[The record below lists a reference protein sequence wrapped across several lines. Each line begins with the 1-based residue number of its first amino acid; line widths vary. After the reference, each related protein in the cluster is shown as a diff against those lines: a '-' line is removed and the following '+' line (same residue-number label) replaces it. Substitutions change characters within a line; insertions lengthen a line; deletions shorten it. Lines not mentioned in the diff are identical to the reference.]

1 VEIKIL
7 VIALIIFVNIFD
19 PLRDANWCDKSK
31 SWLVKHIYK
40 WLAFHPPLVF
50 LALYFFSWLEVIFLA
65 FSCFVIWNLSIRFI
79 AKKKDWN
86 KWLPF

>member
-1 VEIKIL
+1 MEIKIL
-7 VIALIIFVNIFD
+7 VAALLILVNVFD

-50 LALYFFSWLEVIFLA
+50 LALYFFPWYKAVALGVVCFLVW
-65 FSCFVIWNLSIRFI
+65 SLSIRFI
-79 AKKKDWN
+79 AGKNWN
-86 KWLPF
+86 KWLPW

>member
-1 VEIKIL
+1 MEIKFIL
-7 VIALIIFVNIFD
+7 IALFILVNIFD

-40 WLAFHPPLVF
+40 WLAFYPPLVF
-50 LALYFFSWLEVIFLA
+50 LALLFFNWTQIIILVII
-65 FSCFVIWNLSIRFI
+65 CFIVWNLSLRFI